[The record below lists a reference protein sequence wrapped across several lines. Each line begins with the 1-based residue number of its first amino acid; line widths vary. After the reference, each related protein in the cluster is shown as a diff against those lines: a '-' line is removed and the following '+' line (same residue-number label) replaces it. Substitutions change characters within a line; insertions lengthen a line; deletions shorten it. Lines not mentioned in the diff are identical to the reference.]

1 MNLINLFIIS
11 RVGPQL
17 LTEMSMGTVHAR
29 LEEGVLTLTLENG
42 PANSMSLAM
51 ARELDRQ
58 IERAVSDPAVGAV
71 VVTGS
76 GTKAFCAGSDIAALK
91 AAHES
96 GDGPAE
102 LLRAENA
109 AFDRL
114 AGLDI
119 PTIAAVNG
127 LAVGGGVELAVCCD
141 VILAAEDASLSL
153 PEIRLGVFPGIGG
166 TVRIPRRI
174 GHGRAMELMLTGREV
189 YAEEAQRIGLVDR
202 LAPRDAVLSEADKL
216 ARRFAVGPRRAQA
229 ALKQAMRLS
238 AELPERAALDR
249 VLEMAVALGDSREV
263 AEGLRA
269 FLAKEKPDF
278 RKLR

>member
-1 MNLINLFIIS
+1 
-11 RVGPQL
+11 
-17 LTEMSMGTVHAR
+17 MGTIHANV
-29 LEEGVLTLTLENG
+29 EDGVLTLTLENG
-42 PANSMSLAM
+42 ATNSMSLAM

-58 IERAVSDPAVGAV
+58 LEQAAGEKAIGAV
-71 VVTGS
+71 IVTGN
-76 GTKAFCAGSDIAALK
+76 GTRAFCAGSDIGELRAMY
-91 AAHES
+91 ES
-96 GDGPAE
+96 GAGPAE

-127 LAVGGGVELAVCCD
+127 VAVGGGVELAVCCD
-141 VILAAEDASLSL
+141 IVLAEQDAAFSL

-166 TVRIPRRI
+166 TVRIPRRV
-174 GHGRAMELMLTGREV
+174 GQGRAMELMLTGREIS
-189 YAEEAQRIGLVDR
+189 AEEAHRIGLADR
-202 LAPRDAVLSEADKL
+202 LAPRDAVLTEAIKL
-216 ARRFAVGPRRAQA
+216 ARRFAAGPRRALV

-249 VLEMAVALGDSREV
+249 VLEMAVALSDSAEV
-263 AEGLRA
+263 SEGLRA

-278 RKLR
+278 MKQR

>member
-1 MNLINLFIIS
+1 
-11 RVGPQL
+11 
-17 LTEMSMGTVHAR
+17 MGTVHAS
-29 LEEGVLTLTLENG
+29 LEEGVLTLMLENG
-42 PANSMSLAM
+42 AANSIGLVM
-51 ARELDRQ
+51 ARALDEQLARVAADAA
-58 IERAVSDPAVGAV
+58 IGAV
-71 VVTGS
+71 IVAGS
-76 GTKAFCAGSDIAALK
+76 GGKAFCAGSDIGELR

-141 VILAAEDASLSL
+141 VIVAAEDATFSL

-189 YAEEAQRIGLVDR
+189 SAEEAQRIGLVDR
-202 LAPRDAVLSEADKL
+202 LAPRDAVLSEAQKL
-216 ARRFAVGPRRAQA
+216 ARRFAAGPCRAQA
-229 ALKQAMRLS
+229 ALKRAMRLS
-238 AELPERAALDR
+238 AELPEHTALDR
-249 VLEMAVALGDSREV
+249 VLEMAVALGDSPEV